1 MRFAIRY
8 DLRNPPEWR
17 RPFEEHY
24 AHFLDQVA
32 WADEHGF
39 ETLTLSEHHFSEDG
53 YIPSMFPVAA
63 AVAAR
68 TKSIRIVLSLVLLPL
83 KHPVQVAED
92 GALVDII
99 SNGRL
104 ELMLGGG
111 YVNGEFEG
119 YGISIK
125 SRGGRMEEGTEII
138 KRCWEE
144 EEFSFQGKY
153 WDLKSVRVM
162 PKPVQKPRPPVLMGG
177 SSPAAARRAARLAD
191 GFSPT
196 SPRLM
201 KQWREEMAR
210 LGKDPGPEP
219 PLDPPRPP
227 RSFLHASH
235 DPDAAWKRIA
245 PHAAWESNSY
255 AAWVG
260 TAGFGVYQ
268 QVADPD
274 TLRSSG
280 AYGVMTPTEIV
291 NLGKQMEA
299 ADPGGAALVF
309 HPMMGGMPLD
319 LGQESLDLVVNE
331 VMPQFK

>member
-32 WADEHGF
+32 WADKHGF

-210 LGKDPGPEP
+210 LGKDTQAPSLLWTLRARPGTFSTHPTTPMPPGSESHLTPPGSPTATRHGLGPPGSGSTSKSPTRTRYGHPGPTG
-219 PLDPPRPP
+219 
-227 RSFLHASH
+227 S
-235 DPDAAWKRIA
+235 
-245 PHAAWESNSY
+245 
-255 AAWVG
+255 
-260 TAGFGVYQ
+260 
-268 QVADPD
+268 
-274 TLRSSG
+274 
-280 AYGVMTPTEIV
+280 
-291 NLGKQMEA
+291 
-299 ADPGGAALVF
+299 
-309 HPMMGGMPLD
+309 
-319 LGQESLDLVVNE
+319 
-331 VMPQFK
+331 